1 MRIETKNGYV
11 DFEAPIQ
18 MTETQREKFISFMRE
33 NFDDV
38 EVEQVEEK
46 YKEMG
51 ERKSTSKEWTPD
63 EFLLLL
69 TPKSNEDV
77 SAMTDRSMMSIK
89 MMRGH
94 FVADFMVWAKKKG
107 YSLPVGVEV
116 IEDYLKE
123 TSKK

>member
-1 MRIETKNGYV
+1 MKILTKNNYV

-18 MTETQREKFISFMRE
+18 MTENQRKKFISFMKE
-33 NFDDV
+33 QFEDV

-51 ERKSTSKEWTPD
+51 ERKNTSRDWTAE

-69 TPKSNEDV
+69 TPKSNEEL
-77 SAMTDRSMMSIK
+77 SAKTERSMMSIK

-107 YSLPVGVEV
+107 YTLPVKIDV
-116 IEDYLKE
+116 IKDYLKE
-123 TSKK
+123 SKK